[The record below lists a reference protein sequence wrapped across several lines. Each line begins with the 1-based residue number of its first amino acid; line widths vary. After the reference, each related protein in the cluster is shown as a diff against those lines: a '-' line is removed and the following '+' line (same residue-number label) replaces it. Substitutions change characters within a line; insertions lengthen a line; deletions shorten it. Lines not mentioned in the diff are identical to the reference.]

1 MIGDIKMKKLT
12 FKQVRQMFWDEI
24 ATDEMRK
31 EFRTRK
37 TQNDYSC
44 DIRCAFVDYVDSL
57 NKDGQITDNQYNKI
71 TL

>member
-1 MIGDIKMKKLT
+1 MKKLK
-12 FKQVRQMFWDEI
+12 FKQVRQMFWNEI

-31 EFRTRK
+31 EYRVRK

-44 DIRCAFVDYVDSL
+44 DIRCAFVDFSDSL
-57 NKDGQITDNQYNKI
+57 CKDGQITGSQYNRI

>member
-1 MIGDIKMKKLT
+1 
-12 FKQVRQMFWDEI
+12 MFWDEI
-24 ATDEMRK
+24 ATDEMKK

>member
-1 MIGDIKMKKLT
+1 MKKLT
-12 FKQVRQMFWDEI
+12 FKQVRKMFWEYI

-31 EFRTRK
+31 EFRVRK

-44 DIRCAFVDYVDSL
+44 DIRCAFVDFVDSL
-57 NKDGQITDNQYNKI
+57 CKDGQITESQCDRI